1 MILKLEIENFRS
13 YKNKTIF
20 SLEATSSKLKINNYK
35 NVAGKK
41 VLKSSF
47 IYGANASGKS
57 NIVRALFEIRK
68 FIINKPKIGDDLTI
82 YDPFLFDSNT
92 DKKPV
97 IFNLDFVID
106 EIKYSYNFSIDNNV
120 VKTETLKYYPNN
132 KVTILFERDK
142 YDKNKTVQYGTLGDS
157 KKKKKI
163 QVFSNQLLL
172 SKFGDDEPNELITK
186 VFLYFKELYVYNATN
201 RLHYEVLNA
210 NVNEAVLKNVELKK
224 KLEILIQNADTK
236 IIGLNLFTNENDP
249 KTEVVLDNV
258 KWIKNN
264 YSVCGV
270 HQYFNGKK
278 NIGKKE
284 LPFKEE
290 SVGSQNLYTLGAKI
304 IEALEI
310 GSVLVVDE
318 LDTSLHPFIT
328 RMILMMFLDD
338 DLNTNGAQ
346 LIFTTHDVTLLD
358 QDLVR
363 KDQVWITEKNQE
375 GSTDLYSLQDFEGLR
390 EDTPFEKWYLAG
402 KFGGLPQIKNL
413 KKSFTNER

>member
-1 MILKLEIENFRS
+1 M
-13 YKNKTIF
+13 
-20 SLEATSSKLKINNYK
+20 
-35 NVAGKK
+35 
-41 VLKSSF
+41 KSSF

-157 KKKKKI
+157 LKKKKI

-264 YSVCGV
+264 YSVFGV

-278 NIGKKE
+278 K
-284 LPFKEE
+284 
-290 SVGSQNLYTLGAKI
+290 Y
-304 IEALEI
+304 
-310 GSVLVVDE
+310 
-318 LDTSLHPFIT
+318 
-328 RMILMMFLDD
+328 
-338 DLNTNGAQ
+338 
-346 LIFTTHDVTLLD
+346 
-358 QDLVR
+358 
-363 KDQVWITEKNQE
+363 W
-375 GSTDLYSLQDFEGLR
+375 
-390 EDTPFEKWYLAG
+390 
-402 KFGGLPQIKNL
+402 
-413 KKSFTNER
+413 